1 MINLKECKTAY
12 HVYETN
18 DYGLF
23 SFIESNR
30 NPSRKHVENLKRQ
43 IKNGYELPPII
54 VRENGEILDGQHRY
68 IALVELEKPIQF
80 LIKEDIRKDVL
91 QKSNSFVSKWTIN
104 DHVNYHRKEGN
115 QDYQDLYEFC
125 QYSGLCANIAARIL
139 GSAKGNGIT
148 TKAIEEGKFFVK
160 SKTDAYQ
167 FVDDVLMRIRMEHP
181 TSKIINSLR
190 TLYNIGTDTKTLVTV
205 VNALEEELLMLNS
218 INKISERIV
227 NLYNKKVSKSEKIK
241 VTYNKAGKAVYKL

>member
-12 HVYETN
+12 HIYETN

-30 NPSRKHVENLKRQ
+30 NPSRNHVENLKKQ

-68 IALVELEKPIQF
+68 IALVELEEPIQF

-125 QYSGLCANIAARIL
+125 QYSGLGANIAARIL

-181 TSKIINSLR
+181 TSKIINSLSLSLIHIL
-190 TLYNIGTDTKTLVTV
+190 TLPTIYSV
-205 VNALEEELLMLNS
+205 
-218 INKISERIV
+218 
-227 NLYNKKVSKSEKIK
+227 
-241 VTYNKAGKAVYKL
+241 